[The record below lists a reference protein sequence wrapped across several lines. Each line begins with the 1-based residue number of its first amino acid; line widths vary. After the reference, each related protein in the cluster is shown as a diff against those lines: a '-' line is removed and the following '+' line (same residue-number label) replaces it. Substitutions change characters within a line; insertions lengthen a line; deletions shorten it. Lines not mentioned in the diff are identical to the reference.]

1 MNIISV
7 KVKQLIPICVAAVIC
22 LHFLP
27 QTAQSAVMNDYCVRP
42 PFVSQSVPPMVMF
55 EIGRDHKLYYE
66 AYNDGVDLDGDGRIE
81 KTYDH
86 SISYYGYFNPNK
98 CYTQPAGSANNDYFT
113 PVATATNRFCSSG
126 RWSGNFLN
134 WLTMSRMDVLRKVM
148 YGGQRSQ
155 ESPHVWLNRAYIPQD
170 AHSWGKEYTG
180 RLCSN
185 GTTYRQMCTDNAD
198 CTDTGYTCQ
207 DKSLNLIGSA
217 APTGATVC
225 TATGVTWGS
234 GSGSGKLLVVRY
246 PNDTGKTG
254 DDHTNMLA
262 AFDYTQ
268 FKGVFDPTY
277 VDGFGDSILDPGA
290 GHDDKYAT
298 MVVAQF
304 KVPKDK
310 GGNWQFAI
318 DGDDGVELEVRNIAN
333 DSIVPTTLGNNQISY
348 YGAHGQSSGQTN
360 SGTINLAEK
369 TWYRLVVRHAEA
381 TGQDGVKVW
390 FKRPGENSWTI
401 FGQISSGN
409 PQLDVRAPD
418 IIIGTNDCTL
428 RSQNFIN
435 TGIPTANSEIN
446 AARRHLFCNT
456 TLADGVPTSSP
467 NAKSLL
473 RMITNSSE
481 RIWNWASKER
491 PVCGDTFDDGSSA
504 ADDRTDLTMQTEVCK
519 SGVGTL
525 SEDDRFER
533 CRNYGGTYDAGTGT
547 YDGGSYMPIG
557 LFQKYGEYVED
568 GSGISKV
575 CSKSMAKSCINDSGC
590 DVGEGLCFDKSKMYF
605 GFMTTSY
612 TKNTSGG
619 VLRKNPG
626 PVSDEV
632 KPDGSQQTSEND
644 RGNMIISM
652 DRLKLIDFDYGGSD
666 PLSYSNCGW
675 KTNGPFDEGECT
687 MWGNP
692 IAEMMY
698 ESLRYFAGKGVPTL
712 DFIWDTTT
720 VPAPNYTP
728 KADSGVDL
736 SRPHWGYNKG
746 SDWYQPFDIFPSCS
760 QPFLLVLSDVNTSYD
775 SDQIPGSSYAKP
787 NGTYFSEDAILP
799 QLGLGVTQANSKT
812 LLNSLLDTIGSV
824 EGVDGNSW
832 FVGES
837 SGATDFICS
846 AKNATNLHTLRGTCP
861 EEPTKKGSYYAA
873 ALAYYGKTLFAAKT
887 GKNPVSTFVVALSS
901 PFADIKIKAGGS
913 FVSVVPV
920 AKSVSGCGIDK
931 CLGYNSCTYT
941 TDASG
946 RFSFST
952 CPSDA
957 FCPTNSLV
965 DFYIDDLRYDASNNI
980 IYSKFRI
987 NFEDV
992 EQGADHDMDAIA
1004 TYEICTQAAANLYGS
1019 CDALEAGKQLQVK
1032 VNSDFASGCIDQVLG
1047 FVVSGTQEDGTYLVV
1062 RDHDIGSGSLVSGLP
1077 ISWNKEFTTSATPG
1091 AGYLKNPLWYA
1102 AKWGGYTGSGLP
1114 DSAAKWDKDNDGLP
1128 DNYFPVSNPLQ
1139 LDQQLD
1145 LALTAIL
1152 ARTSAGTAASIV
1164 NNRGQSGA
1172 NILSAIF
1179 YPEKEF
1185 GKDNAGED
1193 QKLSWVGDLQ
1203 NYWYYFDPFL
1213 SNSTM
1218 REDTDASD
1226 TYPDVK
1232 LSLTGDYKIDIKF
1245 DSAQNKTVGARFRD
1259 LEGKGTYTSV
1269 DTKDIDDL
1277 HALWRAGLQL
1287 HSRSLTDKPRT
1298 IYTQIDDANRYD
1310 FSTAATNATAL
1321 QPYLGALDLAAS
1333 QKIIKYVQGYDTP
1346 TDTTLRN
1353 RSVTYQGVTPSATTA
1368 VGVWKLGDI
1377 INSTP
1382 KIQSGAP
1389 LNGYHLD
1396 YGDSSYRTFINTS
1409 DYVNNT
1415 MVYAGAND
1423 GMLHAFRLGKNV
1435 PLPSPDG
1442 IQISQLTNP
1451 GTSPPTLGSEI
1462 WAFIPKNSL
1471 PYLKYLTDPNY
1482 NHLYYV
1488 DNTPLLVD
1496 ASINKPASCD
1506 ASLNYWDCPRKTT
1519 TSGASLTMGETSWRS
1534 VLVGS
1539 MGLGGASR
1547 PQNGICNPITGTLP
1561 DSLDNCV
1568 KTPLADSGY
1577 TNLGLSSFFAFDV
1590 TNSANPHLLWEFRH
1604 PQLGYS
1610 TVDPVIVR
1618 INGRKGGL
1626 GPNANDPDTTKN
1638 GRWFLVFGSGPTGP
1652 IETTSHQ
1659 FYARSDQNLR
1669 IFVVDLNAVA
1679 PFVLNSNYWVLE
1691 PSTPIANAFSG
1702 SLATNGVNVDK
1713 KALNSNRFYETEVV
1727 YVGYVK
1733 PDTTA
1738 TPKTWTDG
1746 GILRLV
1752 TNGDTNPANWTLSTL
1767 IDGIGPVTA
1776 SIEKLYDDKDLDVM
1790 PASVIPVPSLWL
1802 YFGTG
1807 RFYFKNTAAG
1817 IDSATNQMQLYAIKD
1832 PCYSVNHTGGTW
1844 SKDLSKHLNTA
1855 CTADSSVSQVLKSTL
1870 TDQSSSTPYT
1880 ALQTGQKNGWFIN
1893 LDASTTTYAAERLI
1907 TTPDART
1914 NGMVVF
1920 TTFKPTAGVCGF
1932 GGETFFWF
1940 TDYKT
1945 GGPPPLG
1952 SLTGK
1957 IIIQLSTGAIIVV
1970 DLSKIFGGGGGGG
1983 GTGGTGGA
1991 SDTLYRGGRQ
2001 LDVGAGKPP
2010 TPKPATDSLKLPVKK
2025 ILQIQEK

>member
-1 MNIISV
+1 MNIISART
-7 KVKQLIPICVAAVIC
+7 KQLIPICIAAVIC

-27 QTAQSAVMNDYCVRP
+27 HAAQSAVMNDYCVRP
-42 PFVSQSVPPMVMF
+42 PFISQSVPPMVMF

-66 AYNDGVDLDGDGRIE
+66 AYNDGVDLNGDGRIE

-86 SISYYGYFNPNK
+86 SISYYGFFNPNK
-98 CYTQPAGSANNDYFT
+98 CYTQPAGSSNNDYFT

-126 RWSGNFLN
+126 QWSGNFLN

-155 ESPHVWLNRAYIPQD
+155 ENPKVLLNRAYIPQD

-180 RLCSN
+180 RLCYN
-185 GTTYRQMCTDNAD
+185 GTTYKQMCTDNAD

-207 DKSLNLIGSA
+207 DKSVNLIGSA
-217 APTGATVC
+217 APTAATVC
-225 TATGVTWGS
+225 SAAGITWGS
-234 GSGSGKLLVVRY
+234 GSGSGTLLVVRY
-246 PNDTGKTG
+246 PNNSGITGN
-254 DDHTNMLA
+254 DHSNMMT

-268 FKGVFDPTY
+268 FKSGFTPTY
-277 VDGFGDSILDPGA
+277 VVNFNDAILNPGVD
-290 GHDDKYAT
+290 HDNNYAT
-298 MVVAQF
+298 VVVAEF
-304 KVPKDK
+304 YVPKNK
-310 GGNWQFAI
+310 GGGWQFAI
-318 DGDDGVELEVRNIAN
+318 DGDDGVELEVRNLAN
-333 DSIVPTTLGNNQISY
+333 GNIVQTTGSSNQISY
-348 YGAHGQSSGQTN
+348 YGAHGQTSPQTYAH
-360 SGTINLAEK
+360 SGTINLAQK
-369 TWYRLVVRHAEA
+369 TWYRLIVRHAEA
-381 TGQDGVKVW
+381 SGEDGVKVW
-390 FKRPGENSWTI
+390 FKQPGASDWTI
-401 FGQISSGN
+401 FGQTSGN

-418 IIIGTNDCTL
+418 ITIGTNDCTL

-435 TGIPTANSEIN
+435 TGTPTANSETSPP
-446 AARRHLFCNT
+446 RRHLFCNT
-456 TLADGVPTSSP
+456 TLSDGVPTSSTGT
-467 NAKSLL
+467 KSLL
-473 RMITNSSE
+473 RMITNSTH
-481 RIWNWASKER
+481 RIWEWASKER
-491 PVCGDTFDDGSSA
+491 PVCDDTFDDGSSA
-504 ADDRTDLTMQTEVCK
+504 ATDRTDFTMQTEVCK

-533 CRNYGGTYDAGTGT
+533 CRNYGGTYDTGTGT
-547 YDGGSYMPIG
+547 YTGGTYMPVG
-557 LFQKYGEYVED
+557 LFQKYGEYVDD

-575 CSKSMAKSCINDSGC
+575 CSKAMAKSCSNDSGC
-590 DVGEGLCFDKSKMYF
+590 GAGEGLCFDKAKMYF

-632 KPDGSQQTSEND
+632 NINNGTQQTSENA
-644 RGNMIISM
+644 RGNLIISM
-652 DRLKLIDFDYGGSD
+652 DRLQVIDFDYGSH
-666 PLSYSNCGW
+666 SYSNCGW
-675 KTNGPFDEGECT
+675 IEDRPINEGECK

-698 ESLRYFAGKGVPTL
+698 ESLRYFAGKGTPTA
-712 DFIWDTTT
+712 DFTYSTT
-720 VPAPNYTP
+720 
-728 KADSGVDL
+728 ADSGVSL
-736 SRPHWGYNKG
+736 SKPTWGYNKG
-746 SDWYQPFDIFPSCS
+746 SDWYQPFDIYPSCS
-760 QPFLLVLSDVNTSYD
+760 QPFLLLLSDVNTSYD
-775 SDQIPGSSYAKP
+775 SDQIPGSSYSSF
-787 NGTYFSEDAILP
+787 TEDSTLP
-799 QLGLGVTQANSKT
+799 QLGLGATQANGKT

-824 EGVDGNSW
+824 EGVDNNSW

-837 SGATDFICS
+837 NGATDFICS
-846 AKNATNLHTLRGTCP
+846 AKNAINLHTLRGTCP

-873 ALAYYGKTLFAAKT
+873 ALAYYGKSIFAAKT

-920 AKSVSGCGIDK
+920 AKSVSGCGIGK
-931 CLGYNSCTYT
+931 CLGYGSCTYT

-946 RFSFST
+946 RFSFSS
-952 CPSDA
+952 CPDDA

-965 DFYIDDLRYDASNNI
+965 DFYIDDLRYDSGNNI
-980 IYSKFRI
+980 VYAKFRI

-1004 TYEICTQAAANLYGS
+1004 TYEICTEAAAGLYGS
-1019 CDALEAGKQLQVK
+1019 CGSLDPGKNLQVK
-1032 VNSDFASGCIDQVLG
+1032 VNSDYAAGCIDQVLG
-1047 FVVSGTQEDGTYLVV
+1047 FVISGTQEDGTYLVV
-1062 RDHDIGSGSLVSGLP
+1062 RDKDIGGGSPVSTIP
-1077 ISWNKEFTTSATPG
+1077 ISWNKEFTISSTPG

-1102 AKWGGYTGSGLP
+1102 AKWGGYTGSGVP
-1114 DSAAKWDKDNDGLP
+1114 DSTSKWDKDLNGLP

-1139 LDQQLD
+1139 LDEQLD

-1152 ARTSAGTAASIV
+1152 ARTSSGTAASIV

-1203 NYWYYFDPFL
+1203 NYWYYFDPYL
-1213 SNSTM
+1213 SNSTI
-1218 REDTDASD
+1218 REDTVSD
-1226 TYPDVK
+1226 TPDPK
-1232 LSLTGDYKIDIKF
+1232 LILTDDYKVDIKF
-1245 DSAQNKTVGARFRD
+1245 DPTQNKTVGARFRD
-1259 LEGKGTYTSV
+1259 VDGKGNYTSV

-1277 HALWRAGLQL
+1277 NALWRAGLQL
-1287 HSRSLTDKPRT
+1287 HTRNLVDNSRT
-1298 IYTQIDDANRYD
+1298 IYTQTDGATLSS
-1310 FSTAATNATAL
+1310 FATSAAATL
-1321 QPYLGALDLAAS
+1321 QPFLGVADVAAAT
-1333 QKIIKYVQGYDTP
+1333 KTIKYVLGFDTP
-1346 TDTTLRN
+1346 SDTTLRN
-1353 RSVTYQGVTPSATTA
+1353 RSVTYQGVTPSATTG

-1382 KIQSGAP
+1382 KIQSGKP

-1396 YGDSSYRTFINTS
+1396 YDDSSYRVFFNSS
-1409 DYVNNT
+1409 DYVHNT

-1423 GMLHAFRLGKNV
+1423 GMLHAFRLGQTT
-1435 PLPSPDG
+1435 PLSSTTG
-1442 IQISQLTNP
+1442 TEIAKLTNP
-1451 GTSPPTLGSEI
+1451 GTTPPTLGSEA
-1462 WAFIPKNSL
+1462 WAFIPKNAL
-1471 PYLKYLTDPNY
+1471 PYLKYLTDPSY
-1482 NHLYYV
+1482 SHLYYV

-1496 ASINKPASCD
+1496 ASINKTNSCT
-1506 ASLNYWDCPRKTT
+1506 STEYWNCPKKTT
-1519 TSGASLTMGETSWRS
+1519 TSSGNLDLAETSWRS

-1547 PQNGICNPITGTLP
+1547 PQNLGCNAISGTLP
-1561 DSLDNCV
+1561 DSLANCV
-1568 KTPLADSGY
+1568 KTPLATSGY
-1577 TNLGLSSFFAFDV
+1577 EELGLSSYFAFDV
-1590 TNSANPHLLWEFRH
+1590 TNSATPSLLWEFSHRD
-1604 PQLGYS
+1604 LGYS

-1618 INGRKGGL
+1618 VNGKKGS
-1626 GPNANDPDTTKN
+1626 GPNPNDPDTTKN

-1659 FYARSDQNLR
+1659 FYARSDQNLK
-1669 IFVVDLNAVA
+1669 IFVVDLNAEA
-1679 PFVLNSNYWVLE
+1679 PFVENSNYWVFD
-1691 PSTPIANAFSG
+1691 TPIANAFAG

-1713 KALNSNRFYETEVV
+1713 KASNSNRFYETEVV
-1727 YVGYVK
+1727 YIGYVR
-1733 PDTTA
+1733 PDTTT

-1746 GILRLV
+1746 GILRLL
-1752 TNGDTNPANWTLSTL
+1752 TNGDTNPANWTVSTL
-1767 IDGIGPVTA
+1767 IDGVGPVTA
-1776 SIEKLYDDKDLDVM
+1776 SIEKLYDDKDTTNGTVV
-1790 PASVIPVPSLWL
+1790 PSPSLWL

-1807 RFYFKNTAAG
+1807 RFYYKNTAAG
-1817 IDSATNQMQLYAIKD
+1817 IDSATKQMTLYGIKE
-1832 PCYSVNHTGGTW
+1832 PCYSVNNVGGVW

-1855 CTADSSVSQVLKSTL
+1855 CTADSSYSQLLKSTL
-1870 TDQSSSTPYT
+1870 TDQSSDTPYA

-1893 LDASTTTYAAERLI
+1893 LDTPTTTYAAERLI

-1920 TTFKPTAGVCGF
+1920 TTFKPTAGICGF

-1952 SLTGK
+1952 ALTGK
-1957 IIIQLSTGAIIVV
+1957 IVIQLSTGAIIVV
-1970 DLSKIFGGGGGGG
+1970 DLSKIIGGGGA
-1983 GTGGTGGA
+1983 GTGAGGTGGA
-1991 SDTLYRGGRQ
+1991 SDTLERGGRQ

-2010 TPKPATDSLKLPVKK
+2010 TPRPAADSLKAPVKK

>member
-1 MNIISV
+1 MNIKSA
-7 KVKQLIPICVAAVIC
+7 KVKQLIPICLAAVIC

-27 QTAQSAVMNDYCVRP
+27 QGAQSAVMNDYCVRP
-42 PFVSQSVPPMVMF
+42 PFISQSVPPMVMF

-66 AYNDGVDLDGDGRIE
+66 AYNDGVDLDGDGKIE

-86 SISYYGYFNPNK
+86 SIAYYGYFNPNK
-98 CYTQPAGSANNDYFT
+98 CYTQPAGASNNDYFT
-113 PVATATNRFCSSG
+113 PVATATNRFCSAG

-134 WLTMSRMDVLRKVM
+134 WLTMSRADVLRKVM

-155 ESPHVWLNRAYIPQD
+155 ESPKILLNRAYIPQD

-180 RLCSN
+180 RLCYN

-198 CTDTGYTCQ
+198 CTDSGYTCQ
-207 DKSLNLIGSA
+207 DKSENLIGSA
-217 APTGATVC
+217 APTGATSC

-234 GSGSGKLLVVRY
+234 GGGSGKLLVVRY
-246 PNDTGKTG
+246 PNDTSKTG
-254 DDHTNMLA
+254 NDHADMMA
-262 AFDYTQ
+262 AFDSTQ
-268 FKGVFDPTY
+268 FKSGFDPTY
-277 VDGFGDSILDPGA
+277 VSGFDDSILDPGA

-304 KVPKDK
+304 YVAKDRN
-310 GGNWQFAI
+310 GGWQFAI
-318 DGDDGVELEVRNIAN
+318 DGDDGVELEVRNLAN
-333 DSIVPTTLGNNQISY
+333 GNIVQTTAGSNQISY
-348 YGAHGQSSGQTN
+348 YGAHGQSSGQTH

-369 TWYRLVVRHAEA
+369 TWYRLIVRHAEG
-381 TGQDGVKVW
+381 TGEDGVKVW
-390 FKRPGENSWTI
+390 FKRPGASAWTI
-401 FGQISSGN
+401 FGQRNSN
-409 PQLDVRAPD
+409 PSLDVRAPD
-418 IIIGTNDCTL
+418 ITIGTNDCTL

-435 TGIPTANSEIN
+435 TGIPTANSETSPP
-446 AARRHLFCNT
+446 RRHLFCNT
-456 TLADGVPTSSP
+456 TLADGVPTSSTST
-467 NAKSLL
+467 KSLL
-473 RMITNSSE
+473 RMITNSSH
-481 RIWNWASKER
+481 RIWEWASKER
-491 PVCGDTFDDGSSA
+491 PVCDNTFDDGSSA
-504 ADDRTDLTMQTEVCK
+504 ATDRTDFTMQTEVCK

-547 YDGGSYMPIG
+547 YTGGTYMPIG

-575 CSKSMAKSCINDSGC
+575 CSKSMAKSCNNDSGC
-590 DVGEGLCFDKSKMYF
+590 DTGEGLCFDKSRMYF

-632 KPDGSQQTSEND
+632 HDNGTLKTAEND

-652 DRLKLIDFDYGGSD
+652 DRLKMIDFDYGGLD
-666 PLSYSNCGW
+666 PYKYSNCGW
-675 KTNGPFDEGECT
+675 KTNGPFAEGECT

-692 IAEMMY
+692 VAEMMY
-698 ESLRYFAGKGVPTL
+698 ESLRYFAGKGVPTAE
-712 DFIWDTTT
+712 FVWDSPINFPT
-720 VPAPNYTP
+720 YTP

-736 SRPHWGYNKG
+736 SRPHWGFNKG

-775 SDQIPGSSYAKP
+775 SDQIPGSSYSSF
-787 NGTYFSEDAILP
+787 TEDTALP
-799 QLGLGVTQANSKT
+799 QLGLGVTQANGKS

-824 EGVDGNSW
+824 EGVDGNNW

-873 ALAYYGKTLFAAKT
+873 AVAYYGKSLFAAKT

-931 CLGYNSCTYT
+931 CLGYTVGSASCTYT
-941 TDASG
+941 TDTSG
-946 RFSFST
+946 RFSFSN
-952 CPSDA
+952 CPTDA

-965 DFYIDDLRYDASNNI
+965 DFYVDDLRYDGSNNI
-980 IYSKFRI
+980 VYAKFRI

-1004 TYEICTQAAANLYGS
+1004 TYEICTDAAAGLYGS
-1019 CDALEAGKQLQVK
+1019 CGSLEAGNHLQVK
-1032 VNSDFASGCIDQVLG
+1032 VNSDYAAGCIDQVLG
-1047 FVVSGTQEDGTYLVV
+1047 FVVSGTTEDGTYLVV
-1062 RDHDIGSGSLVSGLP
+1062 RDKDIGGGSLVSGLP
-1077 ISWNKEFTTSATPG
+1077 IAWNKEFATSATPG

-1102 AKWGGYTGSGLP
+1102 AKWGGYTGSGMP
-1114 DSAAKWDKDNDGLP
+1114 DTTTKWDKDLDGLP

-1185 GKDNAGED
+1185 GKDDAGED

-1218 REDTDASD
+1218 REDTIAD
-1226 TYPDVK
+1226 TPDPI
-1232 LSLTGDYKIDIKF
+1232 LNLLQDYKIDIKF

-1259 LEGKGTYTSV
+1259 VDGKGTYTSV

-1287 HSRSLTDKPRT
+1287 HSRSLTDNPRT
-1298 IYTQIDDANRYD
+1298 IYTQIDDANRYV
-1310 FSTAATNATAL
+1310 FSTAAANAAAL
-1321 QPYLGALDLAAS
+1321 QPYLGAADLAAS
-1333 QKIIKYVQGYDTP
+1333 QKIIKYVQGFDTP
-1346 TDTTLRN
+1346 TDTTLRS

-1382 KIQSGAP
+1382 KIQSGGP

-1396 YGDSSYRTFINTS
+1396 YGDTSYRAFINTS
-1409 DYVNNT
+1409 DYVSNT

-1423 GMLHAFRLGKNV
+1423 GMLHAFRLGKNI
-1435 PLPSPDG
+1435 PLPSTTG
-1442 IQISQLTNP
+1442 TVISKLTNP
-1451 GTSPPTLGSEI
+1451 GTTPPALGSEV
-1462 WAFIPKNSL
+1462 WAFIPKNAL
-1471 PYLKYLTDPNY
+1471 PYLKYLTDPSY
-1482 NHLYYV
+1482 SHLYYV

-1506 ASLNYWDCPRKTT
+1506 SLSNYWDCPKITT
-1519 TSGASLTMGETSWRS
+1519 ISGTDLVPGETSWRS

-1547 PQNGICNPITGTLP
+1547 PQNGSCTAISGTLP
-1561 DSLDNCV
+1561 DSLANCV
-1568 KTPLADSGY
+1568 KTPLATSGY
-1577 TNLGLSSFFAFDV
+1577 TSLGLSSFFAFDV
-1590 TNSANPHLLWEFRH
+1590 TNSANPNLLWEFSH
-1604 PQLGYS
+1604 PDLGYS

-1626 GPNANDPDTTKN
+1626 GPDANDPDTTKN

-1659 FYARSDQNLR
+1659 FYARSDQNLK
-1669 IFVVDLNAVA
+1669 IFVVDLHAEA
-1679 PFVLNSNYWVLE
+1679 PFVENSNYWVFDT
-1691 PSTPIANAFSG
+1691 SIANAFSG

-1733 PDTTA
+1733 PDATA

-1752 TNGDTNPANWTLSTL
+1752 TNGDTNPANWTWSTL
-1767 IDGIGPVTA
+1767 IDGVGPVTA
-1776 SIEKLYDDKDLDVM
+1776 SIEKLYDDKDTTNGTVV
-1790 PASVIPVPSLWL
+1790 ASPTLWL
-1802 YFGTG
+1802 YFGSG
-1807 RFYFKNTAAG
+1807 RFYYKNASAG
-1817 IDSATNQMQLYAIKD
+1817 IDSATNQMQLYGIKD
-1832 PCYSVNHTGGTW
+1832 PCYSVNNAGGTW
-1844 SKDLSKHLNTA
+1844 AKDLSKHLNTT
-1855 CTADSSVSQVLKSTL
+1855 CTADPSISLVLKSAL
-1870 TDQSSSTPYT
+1870 TDQTDDIPH
-1880 ALQTGQKNGWFIN
+1880 ALQTNHKGWFIN
-1893 LDASTTTYAAERLI
+1893 LDASTTTYSAERLI

-1952 SLTGK
+1952 ALTGK
-1957 IIIQLSTGAIIVV
+1957 VIIQLSTGAIIVV
-1970 DLSKIFGGGGGGG
+1970 DLSKIIGGGGGGG

-1991 SDTLYRGGRQ
+1991 SDSLYRGGRQ

-2010 TPKPATDSLKLPVKK
+2010 TPKPATDSLKAPVKK